1 MSFEYLNLLLKKPKY
16 MQNVHSLLLNNK
28 LFIRQ
33 HLR

>member
-1 MSFEYLNLLLKKPKY
+1 MLFEYLNLLLKKPKY
-16 MQNVHSLLLNNK
+16 RRNVHSMLLNNK